1 MKDISRPENKHYWD
15 QIADK
20 YELQRTP
27 APGIFTRVQDSMTA
41 ASQAKR
47 QTSSGANSQSTLVN
61 EDAFATKMHHLRSQR
76 CRKKHSNLIGINGTV
91 NNKSSFTTYS
101 QNMTQKRINQIAT
114 IKKHL
119 LGRGRTESIELMK
132 MNNHSF
138 QPKTSSTQLMDPLH
152 WLSRSIDF
160 DNNQLLQ
167 FFFADCLPSR
177 KASRSALACHQVL
190 NLSALLH
197 CIQLAS
203 AATTRACNARSVFV
217 SNRIVPQSKG
227 AWIK

>member
-1 MKDISRPENKHYWD
+1 
-15 QIADK
+15 
-20 YELQRTP
+20 
-27 APGIFTRVQDSMTA
+27 MTA
-41 ASQAKR
+41 TSQAKR

-61 EDAFATKMHHLRSQR
+61 EDAFATKMHHLCSQW
-76 CRKKHSNLIGINGTV
+76 CRKKHSNFIGINGTV
-91 NNKSSFTTYS
+91 NNKRSLATYS
-101 QNMTQKRINQIAT
+101 QNMPQKRINQIAT
-114 IKKHL
+114 IKKYL
-119 LGRGRTESIELMK
+119 LGRGRTESIELIK
-132 MNNHSF
+132 TNNHSF
-138 QPKTSSTQLMDPLH
+138 QPLTYSTQLMDPLH

-167 FFFADCLPSR
+167 LFFADCLPSK

>member
-1 MKDISRPENKHYWD
+1 
-15 QIADK
+15 
-20 YELQRTP
+20 
-27 APGIFTRVQDSMTA
+27 MTA

-152 WLSRSIDF
+152 
-160 DNNQLLQ
+160 
-167 FFFADCLPSR
+167 
-177 KASRSALACHQVL
+177 
-190 NLSALLH
+190 
-197 CIQLAS
+197 
-203 AATTRACNARSVFV
+203 
-217 SNRIVPQSKG
+217 
-227 AWIK
+227 